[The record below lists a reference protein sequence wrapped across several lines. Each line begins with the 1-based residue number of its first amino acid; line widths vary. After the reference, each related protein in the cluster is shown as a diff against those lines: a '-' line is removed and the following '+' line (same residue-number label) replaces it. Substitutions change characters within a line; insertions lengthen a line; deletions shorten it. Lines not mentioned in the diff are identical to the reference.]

1 MERKKK
7 RNAKEGQ
14 YKDQKREKEKEKR
27 GGEEEKEKNNG
38 SVRNLIA
45 TYTNSPYY

>member
-14 YKDQKREKEKEKR
+14 YKDQKREKEKEKKR
-27 GGEEEKEKNNG
+27 KR